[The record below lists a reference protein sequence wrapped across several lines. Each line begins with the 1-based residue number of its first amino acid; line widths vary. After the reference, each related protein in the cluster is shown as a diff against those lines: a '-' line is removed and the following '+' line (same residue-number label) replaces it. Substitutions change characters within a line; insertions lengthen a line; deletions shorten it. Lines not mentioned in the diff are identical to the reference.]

1 VTDVPGVP
9 DENDVR
15 MRVALIAGSEP
26 TLAEAYDTYG
36 PVVYGMAL
44 QVTGDRG
51 AAEDIA
57 QDVFVDLWRRPER
70 FDPHRAPLRG
80 WLCMIAR
87 RRGIDWVRRRRAQER
102 ARLAGLDPAPTLL
115 EDDLVDSTAYK
126 QVRNA
131 VADLPTPHRQAI
143 FLAYYHGL
151 TYREVARELNIPEG
165 TAKWRLR
172 NALRRIGERLT
183 AEGFEDGGNVG

>member
-1 VTDVPGVP
+1 MTDVSGVP

-44 QVTGDRG
+44 QVTRDRG

-87 RRGIDWVRRRRAQER
+87 RRGIDWLRRRRAQES
-102 ARLAGLDPAPTLL
+102 ARLAGMDPPPPLL

-131 VADLPTPHRQAI
+131 VADLPSPHREAI
-143 FLAYYHGL
+143 FLAYYQGL
-151 TYREVARELNIPEG
+151 TYREVAQALNIPEG

-183 AEGFEDGGNVG
+183 AEGFADGLNVE